1 MPKLAFFTILFSITF
16 HAFAQQTVVPDD
28 TIVLRSGEFALTKA
42 EYEKLV
48 KGFDRASGATTSGA
62 SNQSPQSGRDV
73 ARLLALVS
81 EAQRRD
87 MDKTQEMLSLIRVR
101 GYTLLANALLPE
113 LEKQIKMDEAG
124 TRALWVSEKHTYVQV
139 QARHI
144 LIRHQGVKV
153 EKPGLKGLNRT
164 EAQAKAAA
172 VALHDKLSKGL
183 DFATA
188 AKSQS
193 DDEAT
198 SNLGGTL
205 PTFTRGMMTAE
216 FEMASFSLPNGGI
229 SEPIKTGFGYHIIQ
243 VVDRSP
249 MPFEKVRTALEN
261 IRARKLY
268 EEIGSSK
275 ITLNDAYFK

>member
-1 MPKLAFFTILFSITF
+1 MPKLAFFTILFSTTF
-16 HAFAQQTVVPDD
+16 QVFAQTVVPDD
-28 TIVLRSGEFALTKA
+28 TIVLRSGNFALTKA
-42 EYEKLV
+42 EYEKLIL
-48 KGFDRASGATTSGA
+48 GFGRASGATTSGA
-62 SNQSPQSGRDV
+62 SNQSVQSGQDV

-87 MDKTQEMLSLIRVR
+87 MDKTQEMQSIIRVR

-113 LEKQIKMDEAG
+113 LEKQIKLDEAG
-124 TRALWVSEKHTYVQV
+124 TRALWVSEKHNFMQV

-153 EKPGLKGLNRT
+153 EKPGLKGITRT

-172 VALHDKLSKGL
+172 VALHDKLIKGM

-193 DDEAT
+193 DDEST
-198 SNLGGTL
+198 FNLGGTL
-205 PTFTRGMMTAE
+205 PAFSRGMMTAE

-229 SEPIKTGFGYHIIQ
+229 SEPIKTTFGYHIIQ

-249 MPFEKVRTALEN
+249 MPFDKVRNALEN

-268 EEIGSSK
+268 EEIGTSK

>member
-1 MPKLAFFTILFSITF
+1 MPKLALFTILFSTTF
-16 HAFAQQTVVPDD
+16 QVFAQTVVPDD
-28 TIVLRSGEFALTKA
+28 TIVLRSGNFALTKA
-42 EYEKLV
+42 EYEKLIL
-48 KGFDRASGATTSGA
+48 GFGRASGATTSGA
-62 SNQSPQSGRDV
+62 SNQSVQSGQDV

-87 MDKTQEMLSLIRVR
+87 MDKTQEMQSIIRVR

-113 LEKQIKMDEAG
+113 LEKQIKLDEAG
-124 TRALWVSEKHTYVQV
+124 TRALWVSEKHNFMQV

-153 EKPGLKGLNRT
+153 EKPGLKGLTRT

-172 VALHDKLSKGL
+172 VALHDKLIKGM

-193 DDEAT
+193 DDEST

-205 PTFTRGMMTAE
+205 PAFSRGMMTAE

-229 SEPIKTGFGYHIIQ
+229 SEPIKTTFGYHIIQ

-249 MPFEKVRTALEN
+249 MPFDKVRNALEN

-268 EEIGSSK
+268 EEIGTSK